1 MTSKNARTFTIR
13 RSRVFLAATAVVA
26 HVATLALFH
35 RWVWLINAGLIL
47 FAVCAVSALTR
58 PRPGST
64 AKQVDDG
71 PSDAQ
76 VVADAIERASLRD
89 MVMRDM
95 RGQS

>member
-1 MTSKNARTFTIR
+1 MTAKTYTIR
-13 RSRVFLAATAVVA
+13 RWRLNLAVAAVVA
-26 HVATLALFH
+26 HVATLALLH
-35 RWVWLINAGLIL
+35 RWAWLINAGLVL

-58 PRPGST
+58 PRPGSEVR
-64 AKQVDDG
+64 QVDDG

-95 RGQS
+95 RGQQ